1 MRIYTENTTDYWD
14 YANNLY
20 DLVLFNV
27 STKKGY
33 VFNGLGDSGGALS
46 YTFNGFEMGEDM
58 PFGEYAYALVPYS
71 GPAEAYKFGDNILET
86 TIYGQKITERN
97 PVLGILKYLDDSVEE
112 PVYRD
117 TDKEYFYRR
126 KNS

>member
-1 MRIYTENTTDYWD
+1 MRIYTENTFDYWD
-14 YANNLY
+14 HTNLY

-33 VFNGLGDSGGALS
+33 AFSGLGDSGGALS
-46 YTFNGFEMGEDM
+46 FTFNGFEMGEDM
-58 PFGEYAYALVPYS
+58 PFGEYAYALVPYNGS
-71 GPAEAYKFGDNILET
+71 AEAYKFGDNILET
-86 TIYGQKITERN
+86 TIYGQKITELN
-97 PVLGILKYLDDSVEE
+97 PVLGILKYVDDNAEE

-117 TDKEYFYRR
+117 TDKEYYYRR